1 MFSTFLNIFKIPELR
16 NKVLFTVG
24 MLCIYRIGFA
34 VPVPGVDQETMS
46 RGFGAGGGGAAG
58 DLFDYFQLFTG
69 GNLRQSTIF
78 GLGIM
83 PYISASIIF
92 QLLVTVVPALEKL
105 QQEGETGRRKINEYT
120 RYLTVALCL
129 INAGVWMKYLA
140 AQGFIY
146 PVFTGRFLGMS
157 FSYMVLSL
165 TVLTTGTVF
174 LMWLGEQV
182 DEYGIGNGISLIIM
196 AGIVARMPDA
206 AIYIGR
212 NLKLQ
217 GTASGGEMDVPKL
230 ALLVVL
236 FVAVVAGAI
245 LITQGQRRIPIQQAK
260 QTRGRRIYGGQR
272 HYLPL
277 RVNHGGVMP
286 IIFASSM
293 LIFPGLIFGALYNS
307 WPSRVTG
314 FLNEAFRSGEYI
326 YILTYILAI
335 YFFAYFWTTVQF
347 RPKEM
352 ANNLRDYGSFI
363 PGLRP
368 GKRTADYLERVMSRI
383 TYVGAA
389 FLAVIAIIP
398 TLVAQALEIPFMVSA
413 FLGGTGLLIV
423 VSVTL
428 DLVQRIEANLIMRNY
443 KGFLGSTGPIKGA
456 Q

>member
-16 NKVLFTVG
+16 NKILFTLG
-24 MLCIYRIGFA
+24 MLAIYRIGFYI
-34 VPVPGVDQETMS
+34 PVPGVDQRAMSSTM
-46 RGFGAGGGGAAG
+46 GGGGGGFG
-58 DLFDYFQLFTG
+58 DLMEHFQLFTG

-83 PYISASIIF
+83 PYITASIIF
-92 QLLVTVVPALEKL
+92 QLLVTVIPSLEKL
-105 QQEGETGRRKINEYT
+105 SQEGESGRRKIQEYT
-120 RYLTVALCL
+120 RYATVVICL
-129 INAGVWMKYLA
+129 VNAMVWMRYLA
-140 AQGFIY
+140 TQNLVFPQYQG
-146 PVFTGRFLGMS
+146 GFLGLS
-157 FSYMVLSL
+157 FTYMLFSL
-165 TVLTTGTVF
+165 LVLTTGTVF
-174 LMWLGEQV
+174 LMWLGEQI

-196 AGIVARMPDA
+196 AGIVVQMPS
-206 AIYIGR
+206 AI
-212 NLKLQ
+212 LQ
-217 GTASGGEMDVPKL
+217 IYSGFSVRASGPGQWDVTKIL
-230 ALLVVL
+230 MLVAM
-236 FVAVVAGAI
+236 FVAVVAGSI

-260 QTRGRRIYGGQR
+260 QTRGRRVVGGQR

-293 LIFPGLIFGALYNS
+293 LMFPGIIFGAFRS
-307 WPSRVTG
+307 WFPESSFWAKLT
-314 FLNEAFRSGEYI
+314 EAFQSGGFF
-326 YILTYILAI
+326 YILMYIVAV

-368 GKRTADYLERVMSRI
+368 GKRTADYLERVMGRI

-389 FLAVIAIIP
+389 FLAMIAIIP
-398 TLVAQALEIPFMVSA
+398 MLVTNALQIPFSVSA

-443 KGFLGSTGPIKGA
+443 KGFLGGEGPIKGSR
-456 Q
+456 